1 MNLKIFASFIDG
13 KTTNQIYTL
22 AKTDAFKDSKIRIMP
37 DTHAG
42 KGCVVGFTSNFTN
55 KIIPNVIGVDIGCGV
70 RVINLGKKEID
81 LKKLD
86 EFIHK
91 FIPSGADANE
101 FIQKDF
107 DFKRLYCYDE
117 LKNKDILALQLSS
130 LGGGNHFIEI
140 DKDDEDNKY
149 LVVHTGSRNLG
160 CQVANIYQKKA
171 IKYCH
176 FDIFKENENELIEEY
191 KKSHKESLIS
201 EALIQY
207 RASCKEKSLPE
218 DLCYLEGKNKDDY
231 LHDMRICQEYAKL
244 NRELICNKIVKFLK
258 IQKLDEFES
267 VHNYIGDDDIIR
279 KGSISAYKDE
289 KVIIPL
295 NMRDGSIIGVGLG
308 NEDWNYSAPH
318 GAGRSLS
325 RSEAKSL
332 LTLKEYEEQMKDV
345 YSTTVNLSTIDES
358 PMAYKDSKNIIEL
371 VKDTI
376 KINKIITPIY
386 NFKAS
391 E

>member
-13 KTTNQIYTL
+13 ETTNQIYTL

-42 KGCVVGFTSNFTN
+42 KGCVVGFTSNFTD

-70 RVINLGKKEID
+70 RVVNLGKKEID
-81 LKKLD
+81 LKELD

-91 FIPSGADANE
+91 FIPSGADANK

-107 DFKRLYCYDE
+107 NFKRLYCYDE

-149 LVVHTGSRNLG
+149 LIVHTGSRNLG

-176 FDIFKENENELIEEY
+176 FDIFKEKENKLIEEY

-244 NRELICNKIVKFLK
+244 NRELICNKIKKFLK

-267 VHNYIGDDDIIR
+267 VHNYIGDDDIMR

-371 VKDTI
+371 VKDTV
-376 KINKIITPIY
+376 KINKIIASIY

>member
-37 DTHAG
+37 DTHFG
-42 KGCVVGFTSNFTN
+42 KGCVVGFTSNFTD
-55 KIIPNVIGVDIGCGV
+55 KIIPNVVSVDIGCGV
-70 RVINLGKKEID
+70 RVINLGKVEINLKE
-81 LKKLD
+81 LD

-91 FIPSGADANE
+91 FIPSGAEANST
-101 FIQKDF
+101 IQKDF
-107 DFKRLYCYDE
+107 DLTRLYCYKE
-117 LKNKDILALQLSS
+117 LKNKDVLALQLMS
-130 LGGGNHFIEI
+130 LGGGNHFIEL
-140 DKDDEDNKY
+140 DKDDCGNIY

-176 FDIFKENENELIEEY
+176 FDVFKNKEMELIAEY
-191 KKSHKESLIS
+191 KKAKKEAKIPEMLN
-201 EALIQY
+201 EY
-207 RASCKEKSLPE
+207 RASCKVNSLPE
-218 DLCYLEGKNKDDY
+218 ELCYLIGKDKDDY
-231 LHDMRICQEYAKL
+231 LHDMKLCQEYAKL

-258 IQKLDEFES
+258 VQKIDEFES
-267 VHNYIGDDDIIR
+267 VHNYIGNDNIIR

-295 NMRDGSIIGVGLG
+295 NMRDGSILGTGSG
-308 NEDWNYSAPH
+308 NEDWNFSAPH

-325 RSEAKSL
+325 RSEAKTL
-332 LTLKEYEEQMKDV
+332 LTLKEYEEQMKGI
-345 YSTTVNLSTIDES
+345 YSSTISLSTLDES
-358 PMAYKDSKNIIEL
+358 PMAYKDSSNIIEL
-371 VKDTI
+371 VKETV
-376 KINKIITPIY
+376 KIDKIILPIY